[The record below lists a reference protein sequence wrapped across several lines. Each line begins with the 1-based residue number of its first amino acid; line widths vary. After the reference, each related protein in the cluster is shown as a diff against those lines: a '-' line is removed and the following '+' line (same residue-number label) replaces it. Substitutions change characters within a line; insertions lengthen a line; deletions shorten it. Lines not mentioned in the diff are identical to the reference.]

1 MIPMGSAGPILPS
14 QGVSKMSD
22 IVYKFL
28 TFENAFRVME
38 QHELKVSLLSELNDI
53 YDCQPVVGPASLEPG
68 YLSREAASDFIG
80 AVPDTSGVLCFSRS
94 YRSPLL
100 WGHYAEQAKG
110 IALGFRFN
118 QQGLQDQFDV
128 DYRSS
133 RPVLKW
139 PEGTPLGHSEIGH
152 LMKEL
157 FGVKALEWKYEEE
170 VRYVIDLGTC
180 VPRNRMYFAPFFTR
194 ELREVLI
201 GPRSSAS
208 AVYIRHFLAKHY
220 RGLQVSLFT
229 THMHPERFEI
239 ESRPFPPN
247 QPFVS

>member
-1 MIPMGSAGPILPS
+1 
-14 QGVSKMSD
+14 MSD
-22 IVYKFL
+22 LVYKFL

-38 QHELKVSLLSELNDI
+38 QHELKVSLLGELNDI
-53 YDCQPVVGPASLEPG
+53 YDCQPVVGPASPEPG
-68 YLSREAASDFIG
+68 CLSREDTAALLG
-80 AVPDTSGVLCFSRS
+80 AVPDTNGLLCFSRS

-118 QQGLQDQFDV
+118 HQGLQDEFDV

-139 PEGTPLGHSEIGH
+139 PEGTPLNEPDVRL

-170 VRYVIDLGTC
+170 VRYVINLGACT
-180 VPRNRMYFAPFFTR
+180 PRNRMYFAPFFPR
-194 ELREVLI
+194 VLREVVI
-201 GPRSSAS
+201 GPRSTAR
-208 AVYIRHFLAKHY
+208 AVYLRHFLANQY
-220 RGLQVSLFT
+220 RGLGVSLFT
-229 THMHPERFEI
+229 THMHPERYEI
-239 ESRPFPPN
+239 ATHPFPPG